1 MQDNLGID
9 LWLTEKLAF
18 GISFIMKR
26 GWQQRD
32 SPILVS
38 IWQIG
43 YIHIVLVSFHL
54 SKTPSRV
61 GLHISYSK

>member
-1 MQDNLGID
+1 MLDILEID
-9 LWLTEKLAF
+9 LWLTEKLVF
-18 GISFIMKR
+18 GISSIVKL
-26 GWQQRD
+26 GWKQRD

-43 YIHIVLVSFHL
+43 YIDIVLVNFHL
-54 SKTPSRV
+54 SEIPFAV